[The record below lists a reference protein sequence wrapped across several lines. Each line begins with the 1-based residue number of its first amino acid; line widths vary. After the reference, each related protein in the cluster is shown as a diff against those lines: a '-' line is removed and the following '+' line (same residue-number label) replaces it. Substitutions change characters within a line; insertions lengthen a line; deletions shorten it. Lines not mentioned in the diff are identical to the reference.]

1 MSQTTES
8 KATVSKATVSKAT
21 MGKIVVKLTLT
32 NEYDAYLAE
41 KGFIKPE
48 EVRSCVVED
57 ALVDTGAKRLCLP
70 ADVIERLGLK
80 QTATIDANTAV
91 GIQTLR
97 MFKGLQLNIEGR
109 EGRYDCVELP
119 VGQTPLLGLIPLED
133 LGLDPDLQNQKL
145 KHLPMHGK
153 DTYLTVL

>member
-1 MSQTTES
+1 MSHSTES
-8 KATVSKATVSKAT
+8 EET

-41 KGFIKPE
+41 KGFISE
-48 EVRSCVVED
+48 NEVRSCIVED
-57 ALVDTGAKRLCLP
+57 ALVDTGSTRLCLP
-70 ADVIERLGLK
+70 ADVIEKLGLK
-80 QTATIDANTAV
+80 QTATVDANTAV
-91 GIQTLR
+91 GTQTLR
-97 MFKGLQLNIEGR
+97 MFKGLQLNVEGR

-119 VGQTPLLGLIPLED
+119 IGQTPLLGLIPLED

-153 DTYLTVL
+153 DTYLMVL